1 MRSTIEK
8 NGRDGEIRTRDPLNP
23 IHNPRTSQPPQ
34 FQLAGSEPLDCAATP
49 SCEEGAFSPFLMIT
63 VPSES
68 FGYGYMWW
76 VWGGPTAVGAYRGA
90 YTARGAFGQFIT
102 VLPELDLVIAH
113 KTDRDPATH
122 PGVGNWIRFRLL
134 GQRPFVA
141 WDRYQAVPDG
151 LVAAR
156 AQR

>member
-1 MRSTIEK
+1 M
-8 NGRDGEIRTRDPLNP
+8 
-23 IHNPRTSQPPQ
+23 
-34 FQLAGSEPLDCAATP
+34 AT
-49 SCEEGAFSPFLMIT
+49 CG
-63 VPSES
+63 
-68 FGYGYMWW
+68 GCG
-76 VWGGPTAVGAYRGA
+76 GGPTAVGAYRGA
-90 YTARGAFGQFIT
+90 YTARGPFGQFIT

-134 GQRPFVA
+134 GQRPFVS
-141 WDRYQAVPDG
+141 WDRYQAVLDG